1 MRVHL
6 VRSLAFFLGAAFL
19 TTAAATALGKDN
31 DDFGR
36 GKDDFDIVTLSTR
49 PDTVSGGDVLVRIDI
64 PADIRTSRVSV
75 TLNGHSVTGAFHPAG
90 GHALMGLVTGLA
102 LGDNRL
108 VAQAST
114 GDGDRDDRDRDDRD
128 RDDRGHFRSASL
140 TLTNHPIAG
149 PVFSGPHEEPFFCM
163 TQNFR
168 VPPGTVTQP
177 TLGAALDADCS
188 IATRVDYVY
197 VSTTRNA
204 NGTAAFKPLPST
216 SSYPAD
222 LAMTTTSQGKTVPY
236 IVRVETGTIDRGI
249 YQTAILHDP
258 TKEAPPTPFS
268 PPAAWNHRLVYT
280 FGGGCVGGWY
290 IQGTSIGNGGILE
303 DLMLRQGYG
312 VAANTLNVFGNNCQ
326 DLLAAESFM
335 MTRERFLENFG
346 PADLTIGFGCSGG
359 SEAQHP
365 ISDEYPGLLDAV
377 IVGCSFPEV
386 TAAMVNNITDADL
399 ILNYL
404 THNAEVTWSNSQI
417 LAVTGYPT
425 VTTLNTIGPGNAVR
439 VKAQGGSC
447 NAAIPV
453 SMRFDRVTNPTG
465 VRCDL
470 YDHLVN
476 VFGRDPA
483 TGYARRAIDTVGVQ
497 YGLQALNSGAID
509 TQHFLDLNQNI
520 GGYDNN
526 GSYVA
531 TRTLGDLDA
540 IKAAYE
546 FGRIT
551 YGGLGMRDT
560 PIIDYRGYVDQPENG
575 NEVHSRF
582 HSFSMRQRLVDANG
596 DFENQVMLIEDGV
609 SAGTTGLFGDTSPVL
624 SHALT
629 QMDEWATALKAD
641 HSDAPAH
648 IKMRRAKPSD
658 LVDAC
663 FTNFGTVKIAAGA
676 GLSGQHHLQPALPGF
691 LDAAHG
697 GGRAARE
704 RRVEMPAEADQRA
717 RLQGVVQQRRVGR
730 AARHLPARRV
740 RLYQA
745 RHRPGAD
752 GRHLAI
758 LLSANEAVQH

>member
-1 MRVHL
+1 MREYF

-19 TTAAATALGKDN
+19 VAPGASALAKADN
-31 DDFGR
+31 DI
-36 GKDDFDIVTLSTR
+36 DIVTLSTR
-49 PDTVSGGDVLVRIDI
+49 PDTVSGGDVLVRIDL
-64 PADIRTSRVSV
+64 PPGVKSSSV
-75 TLNGHSVTGAFHPAG
+75 QVLLNGQSVTGEFRPSG
-90 GHALMGLVTGLA
+90 GGRSLMGLVTGLER
-102 LGDNRL
+102 GDNTLR
-108 VAQAST
+108 AEART
-114 GDGDRDDRDRDDRD
+114 DRGDGDRGGDDSDRDRDGGGDV
-128 RDDRGHFRSASL
+128 RSASL
-140 TLTNHPIAG
+140 TLTNYPISG

-168 VPPGTVTQP
+168 IPPGTAGLP
-177 TLGAALDADCS
+177 TLGTALDADCS

-204 NGTAAFKPLPST
+204 NGSAAFKQLPST

-222 LAMTTTSQGKTVPY
+222 LAMTTTTSGKTVPY

-258 TKEAPPTPFS
+258 TKEGPPTPFS
-268 PPAAWNHRLVYT
+268 PPAAWNHKLVYT

-335 MTRERFLENFG
+335 MTRERFLENYG

-399 ILNYL
+399 FLNYL
-404 THNAEVTWSNSQI
+404 NHNTELTWSTSQI
-417 LAVTGYPT
+417 LAATGYPT
-425 VTTLNTIGPGNAVR
+425 VTTLGTIGPGNAVR
-439 VKAQGGSC
+439 VKAQGGVC
-447 NAAIPV
+447 NAAVPIG
-453 SMRFDRVTNPTG
+453 MRYDAKTNPTG

-476 VFGRDPA
+476 VFGRDPV
-483 TGYARRAIDTVGVQ
+483 TGFARRPIDTVGVQ
-497 YGLQALNSGAID
+497 YGLQALNAGAI
-509 TQHFLDLNQNI
+509 TKELFLDLNQNI
-520 GGYDNN
+520 GGYDNDGN
-526 GSYVA
+526 YVA
-531 TRTLGDLDA
+531 TRTVGDVGA
-540 IKAAYE
+540 IRAAYRS
-546 FGRIT
+546 GRIT
-551 YGGLGMRDT
+551 FGGLGMQHT

-596 DFENQVMLIEDGV
+596 NFDNQVMLIEDGV
-609 SAGTTGLFGDTSPVL
+609 SPGTTGLFGDTSPVL

-641 HSDAPAH
+641 RSSAPIH
-648 IKMRRAKPSD
+648 VKMLRDRPSD
-658 LVDAC
+658 LTDAC
-663 FTNFGTVKIAAGA
+663 FTNFGTVKISEEQVYQGNTTCNQLYPAFSTPRMVAGEP
-676 GLSGQHHLQPALPGF
+676 LENNVLKCQLKALDPRDYKMTF
-691 LDAAHG
+691 TS
-697 GGRAARE
+697 
-704 RRVEMPAEADQRA
+704 AEWAELRSIFP
-717 RLQGVVQQRRVGR
+717 QGVCD
-730 AARHLPARRV
+730 
-740 RLYQA
+740 YTK
-745 RHRPGAD
+745 PGVEQEPTD
-752 GRHLAI
+752 GI
-758 LLSANEAVQH
+758 WQFF